1 MYFYTTVCSIE
12 AVQAGLIF
20 TVERLIDA
28 VGNPIMGYISDQFG
42 RTKLCKRFGRRFNRL
57 EI

>member
-1 MYFYTTVCSIE
+1 MVFYTSMCGME

-20 TVERLIDA
+20 TVARLIDA